1 VASGGKFHEH
11 RRALN
16 GPQLATAVLSV
27 LIAAMIAV
35 VIAYHRGRA
44 RKITY
49 PVLCV
54 CAALSIYAWCDFG
67 RFQAINVDA
76 SRTESGPSRK
86 KVRKNRPFHFH
97 EFVHYYLGPKYFRE
111 VGYLGLYDCI
121 ALADRENADE
131 DRVPTRVNAWV
142 RNLDDVLVDKPYSQA
157 LADCKNTQWPRFTT
171 ERWSSF
177 KNDIRELYKLV
188 DDGAWGSVV
197 YDAGFN
203 PPPSLILV
211 STQVTNL
218 IPIADDTRMTFVVAT
233 SLDLMLLAM
242 TFVFVRHAFGRTTA
256 AYALLFFGATF
267 ISHYSWN
274 GGSVMRFSWLCSVIC
289 GFCAMKRG
297 RWALA
302 GFFLGLAAIDRIFPA
317 AFAGF
322 AMIPIAVRAVKS
334 ERHRTI
340 LKRFWLAWGATAA
353 VMVVA
358 SGLYWGFDAW
368 STFFS
373 RIGRHGD
380 VYYVMHIGLKKVMTF
395 RSWVYSKNF
404 HGHDGL
410 ARFKD
415 WNLALRATWGGMRPL
430 TWLVQLLVAL
440 GAAWAAVRRRPWE
453 AGLLGGVMFMFVF
466 NLPANYYYAI
476 VTFIPALLVRAAAT
490 ARTPMGRHR
499 NMAAFAGFALF
510 WVFTYM
516 APHVE
521 GDAIVFNFYIC
532 AVFFAFLT
540 LWIVAWI
547 ERDSWRDV
555 HALGMKLLRRT

>member
-1 VASGGKFHEH
+1 V
-11 RRALN
+11 N
-16 GPQLATAVLSV
+16 GPQLATAILSV
-27 LIAAMIAV
+27 LIAAMIAI

-44 RKITY
+44 RKLTY
-49 PVLCV
+49 PVLCF
-54 CAALSIYAWCDFG
+54 CAAFSIYAWCDFG

-76 SRTESGPSRK
+76 SRTETGPSRK

-121 ALADRENADE
+121 ALADRENAEE
-131 DRVPTRVNAWV
+131 DKVSPRISGWV
-142 RNLDDVLVDKPYSQA
+142 RNLDDVLVDKPYAQA
-157 LADCKNTQWPRFTT
+157 ISDCKEQQFPRFSA

-177 KNDIRELYKLV
+177 RNDIRELYKLV

-203 PPPSLILV
+203 PPPSLILI

-218 IPIADDTRMTFVVAT
+218 IPIADGPRMTFVVAT
-233 SLDLMLLAM
+233 SLDLILLAI

-274 GGSVMRFSWLCSVIC
+274 GGSVLRFSWICSVIC

-297 RWALA
+297 RWTLA
-302 GFFLGLAAIDRIFPA
+302 GVLLGLAAVDRIFPA

-334 ERHRTI
+334 ERHRAI
-340 LKRFWLAWGATAA
+340 LKRFSMAWAATAA
-353 VMVVA
+353 VMVLA

-368 STFFS
+368 GTFFS
-373 RIGRHGD
+373 RIGRHSD

-410 ARFKD
+410 VRFHD
-415 WNLALRATWGGMRPL
+415 WNVQLRSTWGGAMRPL
-430 TWLVQLLVAL
+430 ALLVQLSVAL

-476 VTFIPALLVRAAAT
+476 VTFIPALLVRAAVT
-490 ARTPMGRHR
+490 ARTPMAKHR
-499 NMAAFAGFALF
+499 SVVAFAGFAIF

-516 APHVE
+516 APSVE
-521 GDAIVFNFYIC
+521 GDAIVYNFYIC
-532 AVFFAFLT
+532 AVFFAFLV
-540 LWIVAWI
+540 LWIIAWI

-555 HALGMKLLRRT
+555 RALGMKLLRRT

>member
-1 VASGGKFHEH
+1 M
-11 RRALN
+11 N
-16 GPQLATAVLSV
+16 GPQLAVAVLSV

-35 VIAYHRGRA
+35 VIAYQRGRA
-44 RKITY
+44 RRIVY
-49 PVLCV
+49 PILCF

-67 RFQAINVDA
+67 RFQSINVDA
-76 SRTESGPSRK
+76 SRTESTASRK

-121 ALADRENADE
+121 ALADRENAEE
-131 DRVPTRVNAWV
+131 DKVAPRISGWV
-142 RNLDDVLVDKPYSQA
+142 RNLDDVLVDKPYAQS
-157 LADCKNTQWPRFTT
+157 LGDCKNDQLQRFSQA
-171 ERWSSF
+171 RWSSF

-218 IPIADDTRMTFVVAT
+218 VPIADGPRMTFVIAT
-233 SLDLMLLAM
+233 SIDLFLLAI
-242 TFVFVRHAFGRTTA
+242 TFAFVRHAFGRTTA
-256 AYALLFFGATF
+256 AFALLFFGATY

-274 GGSVMRFSWLCSVIC
+274 GGSVLRFSWICSVIC
-289 GFCAMKRG
+289 GFCAMKRE
-297 RWALA
+297 RWTLA
-302 GFFLGLAAIDRIFPA
+302 GVLLGLSAVDRIFPA

-322 AMIPIAVRAVKS
+322 AMIPIAVSAVTS
-334 ERHRTI
+334 ARHRTI
-340 LKRFWLAWGATAA
+340 LKRFSTAWGATVA
-353 VMVVA
+353 VMVLA

-368 STFFS
+368 TTFFS

-410 ARFKD
+410 MRFRD
-415 WNLALRATWGGMRPL
+415 WNLQLRATWGSIRALTLPL
-430 TWLVQLLVAL
+430 QLVLAL

-476 VTFIPALLVRAAAT
+476 VTFIPAVLVRAAAT
-490 ARTPMGRHR
+490 ARTPLARHR
-499 NMAAFAGFALF
+499 NVAAFAGFTLF
-510 WVFTYM
+510 WVFTYV
-516 APHVE
+516 APSIE

-532 AVFFAFLT
+532 AVFFAFLL
-540 LWIVAWI
+540 LWVIAWI
-547 ERDSWRDV
+547 ERDSWPDV
-555 HALGMKLLRRT
+555 RALGMKLLRRT